1 MRRVAQAG
9 SMGKWGGKGVA
20 AAHYPGW
27 AGKGTAAIT
36 PVPRIVTP
44 MTKLPG
50 KGDAGAEAKP
60 TESKENEKNDDTS
73 KSQSP
78 AKEVNKDD

>member
-1 MRRVAQAG
+1 MRRVAQTA
-9 SMGKWGGKGVA
+9 KWGGKGVT
-20 AAHYPGW
+20 AAHYGW
-27 AGKGTAAIT
+27 GGKSAAIV
-36 PVPRIVTP
+36 PVPRIMTP
-44 MTKLPG
+44 LTKLPG
-50 KGDAGAEAKP
+50 KGDAGAESKP